1 MRSISIYGIC
11 LIKLSITPILG
22 SDQLSTKVREHMKVH
37 AYKVESI
44 DGSRPLEEVLQRIE
58 DEQSLRERIRL
69 INRVE
74 LRAESVVQQDGL
86 WLMDF
91 VRIRTSHGPGKV
103 GRNSGVE
110 GFAFEEE
117 EGFGEETAALYDPAS
132 GYLLIQYNHFGVRAG
147 AIADYLSAYDGIENN
162 LYIFKPKYDQDVERR
177 LLNHGITRKISF
189 CLDVTRMSEQDRQR
203 GRPLSEAID
212 YGRRNGADKIKIEI
226 SVQGERNRSLAQ
238 SAIENLS
245 ALRAI
250 LGENP
255 DAVTKLEVSGK
266 EDQDS
271 VTEVLDLIA
280 HRLSVEFN
288 DLTLGADLRYAREQ
302 RWPALIRAKN
312 GWRQVLR

>member
-1 MRSISIYGIC
+1 
-11 LIKLSITPILG
+11 
-22 SDQLSTKVREHMKVH
+22 MKVH
-37 AYKVESI
+37 AYKVEFT
-44 DGSRPLEEVLQRIE
+44 DGSQPLEEVLQQIE
-58 DEQSLRERIRL
+58 NEQSLRERIRL
-69 INRVE
+69 INQVE
-74 LRAESVVQQDGL
+74 LRAESITQQDGL

-103 GRNSGVE
+103 GRDSEVE
-110 GFAFEEE
+110 GFEFEEE
-117 EGFGEETAALYDPAS
+117 EGVGEETAALYDPTT
-132 GYLLIQYNHFGVRAG
+132 GYMLIQYNHFGVRAG
-147 AIADYLSAYDGIENN
+147 AIADYFSAYDGTENN
-162 LYIFKPKYDQDVERR
+162 LYTFKPKYDEDVERR

-212 YGRRNGADKIKIEI
+212 YGRQNGADKIKVEI

-238 SAIENLS
+238 GALDGLT
-245 ALRAI
+245 ALRSI
-250 LGENP
+250 LGQNP

-266 EDQDS
+266 ENQDS

-288 DLTLGADLRYAREQ
+288 DLVLGADLRYPRDE
-302 RWPALIRAKN
+302 RWRALTRAKN

>member
-1 MRSISIYGIC
+1 
-11 LIKLSITPILG
+11 
-22 SDQLSTKVREHMKVH
+22 MKVH
-37 AYKVESI
+37 AYKVEFT
-44 DGSRPLEEVLQRIE
+44 DGSQPLEEVLQQIE
-58 DEQSLRERIRL
+58 NEQSLRERIRL
-69 INRVE
+69 INQVE
-74 LRAESVVQQDGL
+74 LRAESIAQQDGL

-103 GRNSGVE
+103 GRDSEVE
-110 GFAFEEE
+110 GFEFEEE
-117 EGFGEETAALYDPAS
+117 EGFGEETAALYDPTT
-132 GYLLIQYNHFGVRAG
+132 GYILIQYNHFGVRAG
-147 AIADYLSAYDGIENN
+147 AIADYFSAYDGTENN
-162 LYIFKPKYDQDVERR
+162 LYTFKPKYDEDVERR

-212 YGRRNGADKIKIEI
+212 YGRQNGADKIKVEI

-238 SAIENLS
+238 GALDGLA
-245 ALRAI
+245 ALRSI
-250 LGENP
+250 LGQNP

-266 EDQDS
+266 ENQDS

-288 DLTLGADLRYAREQ
+288 DLVLGADLRYPRDE
-302 RWPALIRAKN
+302 RWRALTRAKN

>member
-1 MRSISIYGIC
+1 
-11 LIKLSITPILG
+11 
-22 SDQLSTKVREHMKVH
+22 MKVH
-37 AYKVESI
+37 AYKVEFT
-44 DGSRPLEEVLQRIE
+44 DGSQPLEEVLQQIE
-58 DEQSLRERIRL
+58 NEQSLRERIRL
-69 INRVE
+69 INQVE
-74 LRAESVVQQDGL
+74 LRAESITQQDGL

-103 GRNSGVE
+103 GRDSEVE
-110 GFAFEEE
+110 GFEFEEE
-117 EGFGEETAALYDPAS
+117 EGFGEETAALYDPTT
-132 GYLLIQYNHFGVRAG
+132 GYMLIQYNHFGVRAG
-147 AIADYLSAYDGIENN
+147 AIADYFSAYDGTENN
-162 LYIFKPKYDQDVERR
+162 LYTFKPKYDEDVERR

-212 YGRRNGADKIKIEI
+212 YGRQNGADKIKVEI

-238 SAIENLS
+238 GALDGLT
-245 ALRAI
+245 ALRSI
-250 LGENP
+250 LRQNP

-266 EDQDS
+266 ENQDS

-288 DLTLGADLRYAREQ
+288 DLVLGADLRYPRDE
-302 RWPALIRAKN
+302 RWRALTRAKN

>member
-1 MRSISIYGIC
+1 
-11 LIKLSITPILG
+11 
-22 SDQLSTKVREHMKVH
+22 MKVH
-37 AYKVESI
+37 AYKVEFT
-44 DGSRPLEEVLQRIE
+44 DGSQPLEEVLQQIE
-58 DEQSLRERIRL
+58 NEQSLRERIRL
-69 INRVE
+69 INQVE
-74 LRAESVVQQDGL
+74 LRAESITQQDGL

-103 GRNSGVE
+103 GRDSEVE
-110 GFAFEEE
+110 GFEFQEE
-117 EGFGEETAALYDPAS
+117 EGFGEETAALYDPTT
-132 GYLLIQYNHFGVRAG
+132 GYMLIQYNHFGVRAG
-147 AIADYLSAYDGIENN
+147 AIADYFSAYDGTENN
-162 LYIFKPKYDQDVERR
+162 LYTFKPKYDEDVERR

-212 YGRRNGADKIKIEI
+212 YGRQNGADKIKVEI

-238 SAIENLS
+238 GALDGLT
-245 ALRAI
+245 ALRSI
-250 LGENP
+250 LGQNP

-266 EDQDS
+266 ENQDS

-288 DLTLGADLRYAREQ
+288 DLVLGADLRYPRDE
-302 RWPALIRAKN
+302 RWRALTRAKN

>member
-1 MRSISIYGIC
+1 
-11 LIKLSITPILG
+11 
-22 SDQLSTKVREHMKVH
+22 MKVH
-37 AYKVESI
+37 AYKVEFT
-44 DGSRPLEEVLQRIE
+44 DGSQPLEEVLQQIE
-58 DEQSLRERIRL
+58 NEQSLRERIRL
-69 INRVE
+69 INQVE
-74 LRAESVVQQDGL
+74 LRAESITQQDGL

-103 GRNSGVE
+103 GRDSEVE
-110 GFAFEEE
+110 GFEFEEE
-117 EGFGEETAALYDPAS
+117 EGFGEETAALYDPTT
-132 GYLLIQYNHFGVRAG
+132 GYMLIQYNHFGVRAG
-147 AIADYLSAYDGIENN
+147 AIADYFSAYDGTENN
-162 LYIFKPKYDQDVERR
+162 LYTFKPKYDEDVERR

-212 YGRRNGADKIKIEI
+212 YGRQNGADKIKVEI

-238 SAIENLS
+238 GALDGLT
-245 ALRAI
+245 ALRSI
-250 LGENP
+250 LGQNP

-266 EDQDS
+266 ENQDS

-288 DLTLGADLRYAREQ
+288 DLVLGADLRYPRDE
-302 RWPALIRAKN
+302 RWRALTRAKN

>member
-1 MRSISIYGIC
+1 
-11 LIKLSITPILG
+11 
-22 SDQLSTKVREHMKVH
+22 MKVH
-37 AYKVESI
+37 AYKVEFT
-44 DGSRPLEEVLQRIE
+44 DGSQPLEEVLQQIE
-58 DEQSLRERIRL
+58 NEQSLRERIRL
-69 INRVE
+69 INQVE
-74 LRAESVVQQDGL
+74 LRAESITQQDGL

-103 GRNSGVE
+103 GRDSEVE
-110 GFAFEEE
+110 GFEFEEE
-117 EGFGEETAALYDPAS
+117 EGFGEETAALYDPTT
-132 GYLLIQYNHFGVRAG
+132 GYILIQYNHFGVRAG
-147 AIADYLSAYDGIENN
+147 AIADYFSAYDGTENN
-162 LYIFKPKYDQDVERR
+162 LYTFKPKYDEDVERR

-212 YGRRNGADKIKIEI
+212 YGRQNGADKIKVEI

-238 SAIENLS
+238 GALDGLA
-245 ALRAI
+245 ALRSI
-250 LGENP
+250 LGQNP

-266 EDQDS
+266 ENQDS

-288 DLTLGADLRYAREQ
+288 DLVLGADLRYPRDE
-302 RWPALIRAKN
+302 RWRALTRAKN

>member
-1 MRSISIYGIC
+1 
-11 LIKLSITPILG
+11 
-22 SDQLSTKVREHMKVH
+22 MKVH
-37 AYKVESI
+37 AYKVDFT
-44 DGSRPLEEVLQRIE
+44 DGSQPLEEVLQKIE
-58 DEQSLRERIRL
+58 YENHLIERIRM
-69 INRVE
+69 INQVE
-74 LRAESVVQQDGL
+74 LRAESVSQLDGL

-103 GRNSGVE
+103 GRNSEVE
-110 GFAFEEE
+110 GFEFDEE

-132 GYLLIQYNHFGVRAG
+132 GYILVQYNHFGVRAG

-162 LYIFKPKYDQDVERR
+162 LYTFNPKYDEDVERR

-189 CLDVTRMSEQDRQR
+189 CLDVTKMSQQDRQR

-212 YGRRNGADKIKIEI
+212 YGRENGADKIKVEI

-238 SAIENLS
+238 GALDSLS
-245 ALRAI
+245 ALRSI
-250 LGENP
+250 LGQNP

-266 EDQDS
+266 ENQDS
-271 VTEVLDLIA
+271 VTEALDLIA

-288 DLTLGADLRYAREQ
+288 DLVLGADLRYPRDE
-302 RWPALIRAKN
+302 RWRALIRAKN

>member
-1 MRSISIYGIC
+1 M
-11 LIKLSITPILG
+11 
-22 SDQLSTKVREHMKVH
+22 
-37 AYKVESI
+37 
-44 DGSRPLEEVLQRIE
+44 
-58 DEQSLRERIRL
+58 
-69 INRVE
+69 INQVE
-74 LRAESVVQQDGL
+74 LRAESIAQQDGL

-103 GRNSGVE
+103 GRDSEVE
-110 GFAFEEE
+110 GFEFEEE
-117 EGFGEETAALYDPAS
+117 EGFGEETAALYDPTT
-132 GYLLIQYNHFGVRAG
+132 GYILIQYNHFGVRAG
-147 AIADYLSAYDGIENN
+147 AIADYFSAYDGTENN
-162 LYIFKPKYDQDVERR
+162 LYTFKPKYDEDVERR

-212 YGRRNGADKIKIEI
+212 YGRQNGADKIKVEI

-238 SAIENLS
+238 GALDGLA
-245 ALRAI
+245 ALRSI
-250 LGENP
+250 LGQNP

-266 EDQDS
+266 ENQDS

-288 DLTLGADLRYAREQ
+288 DLVLGADLRYPRDE
-302 RWPALIRAKN
+302 RWRALTRAKN

>member
-1 MRSISIYGIC
+1 
-11 LIKLSITPILG
+11 
-22 SDQLSTKVREHMKVH
+22 MKVH
-37 AYKVESI
+37 AYKVEFT
-44 DGSRPLEEVLQRIE
+44 DGSQPLEEVLQQIE
-58 DEQSLRERIRL
+58 NEQSLRERIRL
-69 INRVE
+69 INQVE
-74 LRAESVVQQDGL
+74 LRAESITQQDGL

-103 GRNSGVE
+103 GRDSEVE
-110 GFAFEEE
+110 GFEFEEE
-117 EGFGEETAALYDPAS
+117 EGFGEETAALYDPAT
-132 GYLLIQYNHFGVRAG
+132 GYMLIQYNHFGVRAG
-147 AIADYLSAYDGIENN
+147 AIADYFSAYDGTENN
-162 LYIFKPKYDQDVERR
+162 LYTFKPKYDEDVERR

-212 YGRRNGADKIKIEI
+212 YGRQNGADKIKVEI

-238 SAIENLS
+238 GALDGLT
-245 ALRAI
+245 ALRSI
-250 LGENP
+250 LGQNP

-266 EDQDS
+266 ENQDS

-288 DLTLGADLRYAREQ
+288 DLVLGADLRYPRDE
-302 RWPALIRAKN
+302 RWRALTRAKN